1 MLHAHL
7 PFVRHPEHEQ
17 FLEENWL
24 YEALTECYL
33 PLLGVFERLV
43 DDGVPFRITMVL
55 TPSLLS
61 MLEDKLLK
69 ERYLKHVEELVSLA
83 QREVR
88 RTARNSSMQRL
99 AKFYVER
106 FVQARDRFASSY
118 NGDLISAFRALESAG
133 ALELITSAATHAY
146 LPLLQPYPLAVAAQ
160 IRTALACHKRLLGRC
175 PSGIWLPECGY
186 YQGLDGILCSHGLR
200 YFFTDTHGL
209 LYANPRPAFGVYAP
223 ILPRPGLAVF
233 GRDRKSSMQ
242 VWSSKVGYPGDT
254 EYRDFYRD
262 IGFDLDSSYLENQ
275 LQPTGER
282 KSTGIK
288 YHRITGRT
296 QQKKIYR
303 PERAALRAE
312 SHAEHFMT
320 EREAQIAE
328 LAEMM
333 PAPIVVSPYD
343 AELFGHWWFEGPLF
357 LDAFIRR
364 AASRQAVFKMVTPG
378 EYLRLHPFQLQST
391 PAPSSWGRGGYNE
404 MWLNESNDWI
414 YKHIHWASERMI
426 SLAERFKTPGP
437 LERRILNQA
446 ARELMLG
453 QASDWA
459 FIMKTG
465 TMVPYA
471 RRRTIEHL
479 DAFRRLYLQLDSGR
493 PNSSLVESLEK
504 RHNIF
509 PEMDYR
515 CFQEDY
521 CFPRLSEACRGR
533 P

>member
-7 PFVRHPEHEQ
+7 PFVRHPEHER
-17 FLEENWL
+17 FLEEDWL

-33 PLLGVFERLV
+33 PLLEVFERLV

-55 TPSLLS
+55 TPSLLC
-61 MLEDKLLK
+61 MLADDLLK
-69 ERYLKHVEELVSLA
+69 ARYLKHVEELVALA
-83 QREVR
+83 EREVR
-88 RTARNSSMQRL
+88 RTAGDSSMQRL
-99 AKFYVER
+99 SRFYHRR
-106 FVQARDRFASSY
+106 FVLARDRFKAVY
-118 NGDLISAFRALESAG
+118 HGDLISAFRALESAG
-133 ALELITSAATHAY
+133 VLELITSAATHAY
-146 LPLLQPYPLAVAAQ
+146 LPLLQTYPMAVTAQ
-160 IRTALACHKRLLGRC
+160 IRCALACHQQLLGKR
-175 PSGIWLPECGY
+175 PDGIWLPECGY
-186 YQGLDGILCSHGLR
+186 YQGLDEILHSHGLR

-209 LYANPRPAFGVYAP
+209 LFATPRPPLGVYAP

-233 GRDRKSSMQ
+233 GRDRRSSMQ
-242 VWSSKVGYPGDT
+242 VWSSKVGYPGDP

-262 IGFDLDSSYLENQ
+262 IGFDLDPGYLENHIQ
-275 LQPTGER
+275 STGER
-282 KSTGIK
+282 RSTGIK

-296 QQKKIYR
+296 QQKQVYR
-303 PERAALRAE
+303 PERAAIKAK
-312 SHAEHFMT
+312 SHAKHFMN
-320 EREAQIAE
+320 EREAQIGE

-357 LDAFIRR
+357 LEALIRQ
-364 AASRQAVFKMVTPG
+364 AASGQAVFKLVTPG
-378 EYLRLHPFQLQST
+378 DYLRLHPLQLQST

-414 YKHIHWASERMI
+414 YRHIHWACDRMI
-426 SLAERFKTPGP
+426 SVAERVHNPGP
-437 LERRILNQA
+437 LKRRILNQA

-471 RRRTIEHL
+471 HRRTTEHL
-479 DAFRRLYLQLDSGR
+479 DAFRRLTGQLSRRR
-493 PNSSLVESLEK
+493 PSRSLLINLEQ

-515 CFQEDY
+515 CFRKDY
-521 CFPRLSEACRGR
+521 STQAFQ
-533 P
+533 